1 MNNAPPQP
9 PSDPI
14 YKRLYAFAR
23 MVEDLLRSLFG
34 ADLDA
39 DYRTLEQ
46 GMAHERQLLRRQ
58 AATRFDS
65 ATADRLAV
73 AIGTE
78 ADPQRLMEVGEAI
91 ARCATGGELLR
102 EIGSRR

>member
-1 MNNAPPQP
+1 MG
-9 PSDPI
+9 I
-14 YKRLYAFAR
+14 ER
-23 MVEDLLRSLFG
+23 
-34 ADLDA
+34 
-39 DYRTLEQ
+39 
-46 GMAHERQLLRRQ
+46 GMEHERQLLRRQ

-65 ATADRLAV
+65 ATADRLAA
-73 AIGTE
+73 AIGAE